1 MRLAGLLTGLA
12 LAGALAGCERSADN
26 PAAARVALDDAAS
39 GPSEPLPSPDTTGA
53 LWAASDKQP
62 GRLVYGV
69 PGEAVLVSLECADA
83 ATPGAR
89 IIITRHAP
97 ADAGAGALLALIGN
111 RMVARVP
118 VDATQQGGK
127 RVWQGAAPA
136 ALEQW
141 DALADPVDATVTV
154 PGAGIVRLN
163 ASTLPVELVSAC
175 RGPEQPSPPEDPA
188 SAPAAIAPAR

>member
-1 MRLAGLLTGLA
+1 MRLAGLLSGLA
-12 LAGALAGCERSADN
+12 LAGALTACERSADN
-26 PAAARVALDDAAS
+26 PAAARVTLDNAAS

-53 LWAASDKQP
+53 LWAASNKQP

-69 PGEAVLVSLECADA
+69 PGQAVLVSLECAGA
-83 ATPGAR
+83 ARPSAR

-136 ALEQW
+136 GLEQW

-163 ASTLPVELVSAC
+163 PSPLPMELVSAC
-175 RGPEQPSPPEDPA
+175 RGSL
-188 SAPAAIAPAR
+188 